1 MIKPSQSCK
10 FLDQNFSRRTW
21 AIPSSGSHYCP
32 ALPVLLSPLS
42 CMPRAKRIHCYGYKK
57 KTAHTPTILIIP
69 DAYGRG
75 GLQLWAACIQKYP
88 ETQIASSPDTLPKG
102 TTQPDQ

>member
-1 MIKPSQSCK
+1 M
-10 FLDQNFSRRTW
+10 DT
-21 AIPSSGSHYCP
+21 
-32 ALPVLLSPLS
+32 
-42 CMPRAKRIHCYGYKK
+42 KK

-88 ETQIASSPDTLPKG
+88 ETQIASSPDTLLI